1 MKKRDYYEVL
11 GVSRGASPADIKKA
25 YRRLARKLHPDV
37 NPGDKTAQKK
47 FQEVQEAYDV
57 LGDAE
62 KRRAYDRFGH
72 AGPSPGF
79 DSSFSEGFGG
89 RGAPGGSPFDGVA
102 FETSDLGDLFGELF
116 SGARRRAGPQKGED
130 LRGSIEVPFRDAV
143 LGGLASLSLRREK
156 ECPRCGGTGRVGRDA
171 CPVCHG
177 NGRAAEVETVR
188 IRIPEGTEDGGTVR
202 VPGKGEPGSK
212 GGSIGDLYVTV
223 RVAPHPYFERQGDDT
238 HGVVPVTIKEAY
250 AGADV
255 DVPTIHGTVR
265 AKIPAG
271 TQGRQ
276 KLRLRGKGVRNPR
289 TGHTG
294 DHIYTVRVMVPR
306 SVTPA
311 GLDAATLLDSL
322 YDAPVR
328 SDLPKGL

>member
-11 GVSRGASPADIKKA
+11 GVSRGASAPDIKKA

-89 RGAPGGSPFDGVA
+89 RGAPGGPPFDGVA

-116 SGARRRAGPQKGED
+116 SGRRRAGPQKGED

-177 NGRAAEVETVR
+177 SGRVAEVETVR
-188 IRIPEGTEDGGTVR
+188 IRIPEGTEDGGTIR

-212 GGSIGDLYVTV
+212 GGSVGDLYVTV

-328 SDLPKGL
+328 KDLPRGL